1 MMLNKNVEIS
11 PFITASI
18 HKRKNKTK
26 KQINVFTDF
35 FFFFFTLKTKSLTVE
50 ME

>member
-1 MMLNKNVEIS
+1 MLNKNVEIS

-35 FFFFFTLKTKSLTVE
+35 FFFFTLKTKSLTVE